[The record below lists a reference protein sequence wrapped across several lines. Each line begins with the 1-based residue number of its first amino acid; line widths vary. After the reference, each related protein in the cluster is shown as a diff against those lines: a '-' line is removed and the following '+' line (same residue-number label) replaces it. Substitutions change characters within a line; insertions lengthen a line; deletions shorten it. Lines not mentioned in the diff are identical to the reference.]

1 MQVSTKILAAGAA
14 LILATATTAPQTHAA
29 PLPMAAIVVSA
40 HVVPL
45 TATTA
50 VVAAVQDAKIEVTT
64 TDRSSRGAWYT
75 QPVWIAIGI
84 IALVLII
91 ALIAMAGR
99 RGDTTVVK

>member
-1 MQVSTKILAAGAA
+1 MQLTKKIMTAGAA

-29 PLPMAAIVVSA
+29 PLPTAAMVVSA
-40 HVVPL
+40 HAVPL

-50 VVAAVQDAKIEVTT
+50 VVAAVQGAKIEVTT
-64 TDRSSRGAWYT
+64 NNQTTRGAWYT

-99 RGDTTVVK
+99 RGNTTVVK